1 MGKCLQGG
9 VRTKKKEVIRKCVCQ
24 TYIFVKHGILN
35 VVYNNMNKDMN
46 ARDFIL
52 DTSCCE
58 T

>member
-1 MGKCLQGG
+1 MLTEWGQDEKERGN
-9 VRTKKKEVIRKCVCQ
+9 KKMRLSNM
-24 TYIFVKHGILN
+24 FVKHGILN
-35 VVYNNMNKDMN
+35 VVYNMNKDMN

>member
-1 MGKCLQGG
+1 MLTGWGQDEKERGN
-9 VRTKKKEVIRKCVCQ
+9 KKMRLSN
-24 TYIFVKHGILN
+24 IFVKHGILN
-35 VVYNNMNKDMN
+35 VVYNMNMDMN